1 MCCVI
6 YQLMEQC
13 LAVVPVCAVIHRDVR
28 VSDVCL
34 ESSRSRLG
42 LYGSSSFQYL
52 RKLLLFHSGYIPPSV
67 CECSFP
73 RHFQ

>member
-52 RKLLLFHSGYIPPSV
+52 RKLHP
-67 CECSFP
+67 SFP
-73 RHFQ
+73 QWLHPTISV